1 MRKTFAQNVLFLVFV
16 NLIVKPLW
24 IFGIDAKVQT
34 TLGNEVY
41 GNYIALFNIGM
52 ILQIVLDLGLQSYST
67 KTVAHSP
74 NTFQKIFPNIIITK
88 LILTVLYFAIL
99 FIAGWS
105 LGYPL
110 AAIGM
115 LISIGC
121 IHAFNS
127 FYLFFRSN
135 IASKQLFKTD
145 SILSVIDRLL
155 LIVTCGV
162 LLYVPYYAQQF
173 SIQTFIVLQICTLAI
188 ASIIGYYLCNK
199 HFHISWAH
207 LGFKKI
213 KVILKQGLPIAL
225 LILLMAIYMRGDAI
239 MIEKILGAN
248 AAGQYAMALR
258 LLDVANNMSGVLLAG
273 MLLSFFSKHLKD
285 KNTLLQVI
293 KLCNKVLL
301 PFAILVMFICF
312 HYGQEIFQLIYH
324 KNQVYDNILL
334 GTVMTAFVFYCCLYI
349 YSTLLT
355 ANSNINTLLKIS
367 AIAVAL
373 NITGNLLLIP
383 QLDILGAAITHA
395 VTIAFVAIACIMQS
409 NKIYKI
415 QFMVWQ
421 DLVQYLTY
429 IICIVASILVVDK
442 TEIHTYVQII
452 LIGMICFLLVAA
464 FNYQAIRQQISKL
477 KSK

>member
-67 KTVAHSP
+67 KTVANAP

-88 LILTVLYFAIL
+88 LLLTVLYFAIL

-127 FYLFFRSN
+127 FYLFSRSN

-162 LLYVPYYAQQF
+162 LLYVPYYAQYF
-173 SIQTFIVLQICTLAI
+173 SIQTFILLQICTLAI

-199 HFHISWAH
+199 HFHISWVH
-207 LGFKKI
+207 IGFKKI
-213 KVILKQGLPIAL
+213 KVILKQGLPFAL
-225 LILLMAIYMRGDAI
+225 LILLMSIYMRGDAI
-239 MIEKILGAN
+239 MVEKMLGAN

-258 LLDVANNMSGVLLAG
+258 LLDVANNMSGVLLG
-273 MLLSFFSKHLKD
+273 GILLSFFSKHLKD
-285 KNTLLQVI
+285 KNTLLQII
-293 KLCNKVLL
+293 KLCNKVLI
-301 PFAILVMFICF
+301 PFAILVLFVSFC
-312 HYGQEIFQLIYH
+312 YGNEFLILIY
-324 KNQVYDNILL
+324 KKDFEYSNIVL
-334 GTVMTAFVFYCCLYI
+334 GCLMTAYLFYCLCYI

-355 ANSNINTLLKIS
+355 ANGSIKLLLKITG
-367 AIAVAL
+367 IAVVL
-373 NITGNLLLIP
+373 NIVGNLFLIP
-383 QLDILGAAITHA
+383 ILGILGAALTHA
-395 VTIAFVAIACIMQS
+395 VTIAFVATVCIIQS
-409 NKIYKI
+409 NKLFQVK
-415 QFMVWQ
+415 FMVGQ
-421 DLVQYLTY
+421 DLVQYLVY
-429 IICIVASILVVDK
+429 IICIAASMLAVNK
-442 TEIHTYVQII
+442 MGIHTYLQILLVGI
-452 LIGMICFLLVAA
+452 MSMLLVAI
-464 FNYQAIRQQISKL
+464 FNYQTIHQQIRKIISK
-477 KSK
+477 